1 MKSKSICTISRA
13 KRIILGCWIFAIVYC
28 SPWFVLTQTR
38 SKCVHGV
45 GRIQTCKFR
54 LQRNSKEYLIMF
66 FLDIV
71 FFYVVPLLLS
81 CVLYLLIARMLL
93 SASRNKFPG
102 GMSNGSA
109 MSEAAVKSNQSRV
122 QVGCYV

>member
-28 SPWFVLTQTR
+28 SPWFFLTRAQT
-38 SKCVHGV
+38 KCVHGV
-45 GRIQTCKFR
+45 GTIQTCKFR
-54 LQRNSKEYLIMF
+54 LKRNSTEYMVMF
-66 FLDIV
+66 FMDIV
-71 FFYVVPLLLS
+71 LFYVVPLLLS

-102 GMSNGSA
+102 GMSNGTA

-122 QVGCYV
+122 QVGGQ